1 MLYINGFD
9 DIEATK
15 YNYVCEYVICT
26 RAPPPQR
33 PLCCIILNQRQFEHG
48 TTRVSFQKR
57 KKKKK
62 KDERNVLIPRVRW
75 EILAR
80 IGEISWSWFDPRS
93 GLDPVAEFAGGE
105 RARRDSAVSHDQWPW
120 SWCRLYVFDV

>member
-48 TTRVSFQKR
+48 TSFEFHFKKV

-62 KDERNVLIPRVRW
+62 KDDKYFLIPSRPSI
-75 EILAR
+75 ETKNFGA
-80 IGEISWSWFDPRS
+80 
-93 GLDPVAEFAGGE
+93 
-105 RARRDSAVSHDQWPW
+105 
-120 SWCRLYVFDV
+120 